1 MKINARDKFYLFS
14 CGLEVVHIDC
24 CSIIVHYLYRGPGGG
39 DWGGFTR
46 LRSQKFLKSY
56 LSLILP
62 IVVYQVYPVSA
73 NQIKPKKQLPS
84 CISTYLTINA
94 LHCPVEL

>member
-39 DWGGFTR
+39 GGLGRFHQITVSKIFKK
-46 LRSQKFLKSY
+46 LFV
-56 LSLILP
+56 P
-62 IVVYQVYPVSA
+62 DSA
-73 NQIKPKKQLPS
+73 NRCLPS
-84 CISTYLTINA
+84 ISGF
-94 LHCPVEL
+94 C